1 MNKKWEFYEENSE
14 EIIDIA
20 KKHNISELLTKIL
33 VNRGITDDKEIDT
46 FLNPT
51 RNDFYDPYLMPDMD
65 KAVERIIKAINN
77 QEKVMIYGDYD
88 VDGITS
94 ITVLKKFLEERG
106 LKTGHYIPNR
116 LEEGYGLNENAIR
129 SIAEQKYTLMITVD
143 CGISG
148 IEEVELANQLGIE
161 TIITDH
167 HEQSESLPN
176 AYAIINAKRKDSQ
189 YPFRGLAGCGAV
201 FKLIQAISLRLG
213 LEEKEFLK
221 YLDIVCVGTIS
232 DIVPLVD
239 ENRVIAKLGLKLVA
253 QTRNIGLRELI
264 LQSGYKKID
273 SNTIS
278 FGVAPRINACGRI
291 GYQEEALDLF
301 LTNNREEARKIT
313 ARLNSYNLER
323 QTKEKDIFEQA
334 IKELEKEDIEKLN
347 TIVLS
352 GDNWHHGVIGIVAS
366 KLTEKFYKPT
376 ILICFEDNIG
386 KGSGRSLPGF
396 DLHEALVESSAYL
409 EKYGGHEMA
418 VGLSLK
424 KEKYNDFKL
433 AFEEIAK
440 SKNIQQI
447 IPVIKI
453 DSIITAKDI
462 NKKTIQDLE
471 MLEPFGEKN
480 KNPIFVYKNLKIDSI
495 RALSEGKHL
504 KLTLKDDNLL
514 INAIGFNLGYLS
526 EEYLI
531 GDKIDIAGNLEIN
544 KYGRRRDN
552 PNKYKRCYEI
562 NIEKENVTIDKIIDK
577 MKTNNP
583 NSNTDLIRK
592 AYNYAYENH
601 KGQKRISGEPY
612 IIHPLE
618 VAYILAELELDD
630 STICAALL
638 HDVVEDTPIT
648 HEDIVREFGD
658 EIAEM
663 VEGVTKLRKN

>member
-278 FGVAPRINACGRI
+278 FGVAPRINACGRM

-301 LTNNREEARKIT
+301 LKKNIEEARKIT
-313 ARLNSYNLER
+313 TRLNSYNLER

-396 DLHEALVESSAYL
+396 DLHEALVETSAYL

-453 DSIITAKDI
+453 DSIITAKDV

-562 NIEKENVTIDKIIDK
+562 NIEKGNLYAKQRK
-577 MKTNNP
+577 CNN
-583 NSNTDLIRK
+583 R
-592 AYNYAYENH
+592 
-601 KGQKRISGEPY
+601 
-612 IIHPLE
+612 
-618 VAYILAELELDD
+618 
-630 STICAALL
+630 
-638 HDVVEDTPIT
+638 
-648 HEDIVREFGD
+648 
-658 EIAEM
+658 
-663 VEGVTKLRKN
+663 